1 MVLLHQDWRLVGDEL
16 NVEELTFNIEVEQG
30 NSKCC
35 VKELLL
41 GAQLR
46 HKIFCEDFGVKAFYW
61 FYCACVGFWWF
72 GFESLF
78 IVFCCRCVLVE
89 ILICSIVWRL

>member
-30 NSKCC
+30 NSKPW

-46 HKIFCEDFGVKAFYW
+46 HKIFLEDFEVKAFYW
-61 FYCACVGFWWF
+61 FYCAFVGGF
-72 GFESLF
+72 GDLGLRVFLLF
-78 IVFCCRCVLVE
+78 SVVDAY
-89 ILICSIVWRL
+89 

>member
-1 MVLLHQDWRLVGDEL
+1 MVLLHQDWRFVGDEL

-30 NSKCC
+30 NSKSC

-46 HKIFCEDFGVKAFYW
+46 HKIFCEDFEVKAFYW
-61 FYCACVGFWWF
+61 FYCAFVGGF
-72 GFESLF
+72 GDLGLRVFLLF
-78 IVFCCRCVLVE
+78 SVVDAY
-89 ILICSIVWRL
+89 

>member
-16 NVEELTFNIEVEQG
+16 NAEELTFNIEVEQG
-30 NSKCC
+30 NSKPW

-46 HKIFCEDFGVKAFYW
+46 HKIFLEDFEVKAFYW
-61 FYCACVGFWWF
+61 FYCAFVGGF
-72 GFESLF
+72 GDLGLRVFLLF
-78 IVFCCRCVLVE
+78 SVVDAY
-89 ILICSIVWRL
+89 

>member
-1 MVLLHQDWRLVGDEL
+1 MVLLHQDWRFVGDEL

-46 HKIFCEDFGVKAFYW
+46 HKIFCEDFEVKAFYW
-61 FYCACVGFWWF
+61 FYCAFVGGF
-72 GFESLF
+72 GDLGLRVFLLF
-78 IVFCCRCVLVE
+78 SVVDAY
-89 ILICSIVWRL
+89 

>member
-1 MVLLHQDWRLVGDEL
+1 MVLLHQDWSLVGDEL

-30 NSKCC
+30 NSKPW

-46 HKIFCEDFGVKAFYW
+46 HKIFLEDFEVKAFYW
-61 FYCACVGFWWF
+61 FYCAFVGGF
-72 GFESLF
+72 GDLGLRVFLLF
-78 IVFCCRCVLVE
+78 SVVDAY
-89 ILICSIVWRL
+89 

>member
-16 NVEELTFNIEVEQG
+16 NAEELTFNIEVEQG
-30 NSKCC
+30 NSKPW

-46 HKIFCEDFGVKAFYW
+46 HKIFCEDFEVKAFYW
-61 FYCACVGFWWF
+61 FYCAFVGGF
-72 GFESLF
+72 GDLGLRVFLLF
-78 IVFCCRCVLVE
+78 SVVDAY
-89 ILICSIVWRL
+89 

>member
-1 MVLLHQDWRLVGDEL
+1 MVLLHQDWRFVGDEL

-30 NSKCC
+30 NSKSC

-46 HKIFCEDFGVKAFYW
+46 HKIFLEDFEVKAFYW
-61 FYCACVGFWWF
+61 FYCAFVGGF
-72 GFESLF
+72 GDLGLRVFLLF
-78 IVFCCRCVLVE
+78 SVVDAY
-89 ILICSIVWRL
+89 